1 MVVLLCAKAF
11 EERLSAM
18 SQFETAQ
25 RHLSR
30 ALRRLET
37 ALERRLSLPPGDGG
51 DGIDPRVL
59 ADIGAER
66 DELARNLGV
75 LRDQCDRL
83 SAALSEAQQDNRT
96 LREVSGRVAQ
106 RLDGSI
112 VELDRLLGS

>member
-1 MVVLLCAKAF
+1 
-11 EERLSAM
+11 M

-37 ALERRLSLPPGDGG
+37 VLEQRLFQTPGSAPGGPDGRAIAAL
-51 DGIDPRVL
+51 
-59 ADIGAER
+59 GAER
-66 DELARNLGV
+66 DELRE
-75 LRDQCDRL
+75 QCERL
-83 SAALSEAQQDNRT
+83 SAALSEAQHDNRT
-96 LREVSGRVAQ
+96 LREVSSHVAQ

>member
-1 MVVLLCAKAF
+1 
-11 EERLSAM
+11 M

-37 ALERRLSLPPGDGG
+37 ALERRLSRPPGGG
-51 DGIDPRVL
+51 DGIDPRAL
-59 ADIGAER
+59 ADIDAER
-66 DELARNLGV
+66 DELARNLDV
-75 LRDQCDRL
+75 LRDECDRL

-96 LREVSGRVAQ
+96 LREVSGHVAQ

>member
-1 MVVLLCAKAF
+1 
-11 EERLSAM
+11 M

-37 ALERRLSLPPGDGG
+37 VLEQRWSPAAGVAGGSDAPALDEL
-51 DGIDPRVL
+51 
-59 ADIGAER
+59 GAER
-66 DELARNLGV
+66 DALLA
-75 LRDQCDRL
+75 QCERL
-83 SAALSEAQQDNRT
+83 NAALSEAQHDNRT
-96 LREVSGRVAQ
+96 LREVSSQVAQ

>member
-1 MVVLLCAKAF
+1 
-11 EERLSAM
+11 M

-37 ALERRLSLPPGDGG
+37 VLEQRLSQPVGAAAGSGAPA
-51 DGIDPRVL
+51 PAL
-59 ADIGAER
+59 AQLGAER
-66 DELARNLGV
+66 DDLLE
-75 LRDQCDRL
+75 QCERL
-83 SAALSEAQQDNRT
+83 SAALSEAQHDNRT
-96 LREVSGRVAQ
+96 LREVSSHVAQ